1 MLALRLF
8 SLLTTPYIT
17 LMLEEAKSIR
27 CTASCV
33 APIDGCPQVEKF
45 PVHVKLVGAYAGKY
59 FVGSGLCVS
68 TSSSW

>member
-1 MLALRLF
+1 
-8 SLLTTPYIT
+8 
-17 LMLEEAKSIR
+17 MLEEAKSIRFER

-59 FVGSGLCVS
+59 FVGMHGGLCVS